1 MRDLLFGFFFAIII
15 YLKTS
20 KKKSSY
26 CMRDEGVKEPI
37 EKRYLHKYTITPF
50 SDEESRNHGFYAQ
63 SLIPRVFDAHH
74 GLIAPCFSRGF

>member
-1 MRDLLFGFFFAIII
+1 M

-20 KKKSSY
+20 KKKSSF
-26 CMRDEGVKEPI
+26 CMRDEGVKESI

-63 SLIPRVFDAHH
+63 SPIPRVFDAHY
-74 GLIAPCFSRGF
+74 GLSTSCFSRGF